1 MAGAQSIT
9 DDIIIANAVRE
20 DAAAIHGLLRE
31 LSISLSRPHDVKSTP
46 EDIARYGFGPNPT
59 FKTILARRAGNPVGL
74 VLYFYE
80 FSTWRGCPGVYI
92 QDLYVDGT
100 LRGSGLGRRLLA
112 SVAARASEREAR
124 YMRLSVDIGNDEG
137 LGFYERLGF
146 DAPHEQTMVLD
157 GDHFKRLARK

>member
-1 MAGAQSIT
+1 MAGAQST

-20 DAAAIHGLLRE
+20 DAPAIHELLRK
-31 LSISLSRPHDVKSTP
+31 LSIALERPHDVKSTP

-59 FKTILARRAGNPVGL
+59 FETILARRDGKPVGL

-112 SVAARASEREAR
+112 AVAARASEHEAR
-124 YMRLSVDIGNDEG
+124 YMRLSVDVDNNEG
-137 LGFYERLGF
+137 AGFYERLGF
-146 DAPHEQTMVLD
+146 DAPQEQMMVLD